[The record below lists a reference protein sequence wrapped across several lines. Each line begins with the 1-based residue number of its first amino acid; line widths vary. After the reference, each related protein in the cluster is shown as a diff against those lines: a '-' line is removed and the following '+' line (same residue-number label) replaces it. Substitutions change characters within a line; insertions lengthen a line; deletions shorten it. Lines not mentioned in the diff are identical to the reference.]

1 MAPLL
6 PPPLRRR
13 NFLLY
18 FAGQIFSNT
27 GVWFQNLALS
37 LWIVET
43 TESALALSMVAVC
56 QFTPMLLLSAP
67 AGAVA
72 DRFRPRA
79 ILFVTA
85 PLMMLCASAL
95 AVAAA
100 SGHDEL
106 VTLLGIIA
114 ISGVVQA
121 FDRTAGQAFLYEL
134 VGPRELGAA
143 VSLNTVAL
151 SAARSLGPGLA
162 GLTYA
167 AAGAATCF
175 TVNAIT
181 YSSVLL
187 ALCLMNPKA
196 FAEKRVRTA
205 ETDKSAVRTLLG
217 DPTLRRLFGTN
228 IAVTVLAMNFMVV
241 VTAMVTITLDGDPA
255 QLGATHALNA
265 VGAVIGGLIISAI
278 AHRGTRV
285 VALSTAT
292 LGVALGAAAF
302 SPNPLI
308 FLLLSPL
315 IGLGL
320 GAFQSSLNSTVQM
333 LSPPGL
339 LGRSAGLLT
348 MSSVGVAPVGAVIAG
363 SIIDSSSARVAL
375 LVGTITCLVCGAV
388 LARGGDRTPHP
399 APEHSP
405 LLR

>member
-1 MAPLL
+1 MPTLL

-18 FAGQIFSNT
+18 FGGQVFANT

-43 TESALALSMVAVC
+43 TESALALALVAVC

-72 DRFRPRA
+72 DRFRPRG

-85 PLMMLCASAL
+85 PLMMLCAAGL

-100 SGHDEL
+100 TGHSGL
-106 VTLLGIIA
+106 ATLLGIIA
-114 ISGVVQA
+114 LSGTVQA

-134 VGPRELGAA
+134 VGPRELGSA

-187 ALCLMNPKA
+187 ALCLMNPKT
-196 FAEKRVRTA
+196 FAEKQVRAADSGTG
-205 ETDKSAVRTLLG
+205 AVRTLLG

-255 QLGATHALNA
+255 QLGAAHALNA
-265 VGAVIGGLIISAI
+265 VGAVIGGLIVSAI
-278 AHRGTRV
+278 AQRGTRV
-285 VALSTAT
+285 VASATAT
-292 LGVALGAAAF
+292 LGLALGSAALA
-302 SPNPLI
+302 PNPLI
-308 FLLLSPL
+308 FLLISPL

-320 GAFQSSLNSTVQM
+320 GAFQSSLNSTVQL

-339 LGRSAGLLT
+339 LGRAAGLLT

-363 SIIDSSSARVAL
+363 SIIDGSSARVAL
-375 LVGTITCLVCGAV
+375 LAGTVTCLVCGAV
-388 LARGGDRTPHP
+388 LARGDDRKPHS
-399 APEHSP
+399 APEHTP
-405 LLR
+405 LRR

>member
-1 MAPLL
+1 MPTLL

-18 FAGQIFSNT
+18 FCGQICANT

-43 TESALALSMVAVC
+43 TESALALSLVAVF

-72 DRFRPRA
+72 DRFRPRT

-85 PLMMLCASAL
+85 PLMALSAAAL
-95 AVAAA
+95 AVTAA

-106 VTLLGIIA
+106 TTLLGIVA
-114 ISGVVQA
+114 LSGIVQA

-134 VGPRELGAA
+134 VGARELGAA

-162 GLTYA
+162 GVTYA

-175 TVNAIT
+175 TVNALT
-181 YSSVLL
+181 YSGVLL
-187 ALCLMNPKA
+187 ALCVMNPKA
-196 FAEKRVRTA
+196 FAEKRARTA
-205 ETDKSAVRTLLG
+205 ATDKGAARTLLA
-217 DPTLRRLFGTN
+217 DTTLLRLFGAN

-255 QLGATHALNA
+255 QLGAAHTLNA
-265 VGAVIGGLIISAI
+265 VGAVIGGLIISTI
-278 AHRGTRV
+278 THRGTRV
-285 VALSTAT
+285 VALATAV
-292 LGVALGAAAF
+292 LGISLGSAALA
-302 SPNPLI
+302 PNPLV
-308 FLLLSPL
+308 FLAISPL

-320 GAFQSSLNSTVQM
+320 GAFQSSLNSTVQQ
-333 LSPPGL
+333 LSPPRL

-348 MSSVGVAPVGAVIAG
+348 MSSVGVAPVGALIAG
-363 SIIDSSSARVAL
+363 SIIDNSSARIAL
-375 LVGTITCLVCGAV
+375 LVGTVTCLVCGAV
-388 LARGGDRTPHP
+388 LAKGGRTPHP
-399 APEHSP
+399 APEHAP
-405 LLR
+405 AVP